1 MKRELLGKPVTEK
14 MDQHTKEE
22 QEKLIAQKKDKTLA
36 ILRVG
41 EKPDDIYYESSA
53 IKKAEKLGID
63 SKRVTLSA
71 SSSQEEIEKAI
82 LELNSDEKIGGVLVL
97 RPLPKTVDED
107 KIINLL
113 DPNKDIDGITDI
125 SMARTYADKKGFS
138 PCTAKA
144 VMEMLKFYEV
154 PVEGKN
160 VVVLGRSL
168 VIGKPVSMMVAKE
181 NGTVTICHS
190 RTKNLPEVVKKAD
203 IVISSMGRARMLG
216 AEYFAPDQVIIDVGI
231 NNDEEGNMCGDVDF
245 ENVKDIVAEISPVPR
260 GVGNVTTSILMSHLI
275 QAAKGF
281 K

>member
-14 MDQHTKEE
+14 MDQYTKED
-22 QEKLIAQKKDKTLA
+22 QEKLVAEKKDKTLA

-41 EKPDDIYYESSA
+41 EKPDDIYYENSA
-53 IKKAEKLGID
+53 VKKAEKLGI
-63 SKRVTLSA
+63 KAERVTLPVD
-71 SSSQEEIEKAI
+71 SSQEEIENAVLK
-82 LELNSDEKIGGVLVL
+82 LNADEKIGGVLVL

-113 DPNKDIDGITDI
+113 DPNKDLDGITDI

-144 VMEMLKFYEV
+144 VMEMLKFYEI

-168 VIGKPVSMMVAKE
+168 VIGKPVAMMVTKE

-190 RTKNLPEVVKKAD
+190 RTKDLPEVVKKAD
-203 IVISSMGRARMLG
+203 IVISSMGRAKMLG
-216 AEYFAPDQVIIDVGI
+216 AEYFSPGQVVIDVGI
-231 NNDEEGNMCGDVDF
+231 NNDEDGNMCGDVDF
-245 ENVKDIVAEISPVPR
+245 DNVKDIVDEISPVPR
-260 GVGNVTTSILMSHLI
+260 GVGNVTTSILMSHLVA
-275 QAAKGF
+275 AAKG
-281 K
+281 

>member
-14 MDQHTKEE
+14 MDQYTKEE
-22 QEKLIAQKKDKTLA
+22 QEKLVAEKKDKTLA

-41 EKPDDIYYESSA
+41 EKPDDVYYENSA
-53 IKKAEKLGID
+53 VKKAEKLGIVAE
-63 SKRVTLSA
+63 RVTLPVD
-71 SSSQEEIEKAI
+71 SSQEEIEKAV
-82 LELNSDEKIGGVLVL
+82 LGLNSDDKIGGVLVL

-113 DPNKDIDGITDI
+113 DPNKDLDGITDI

-144 VMEMLKFYEV
+144 VMEMLKFYEI

-168 VIGKPVSMMVAKE
+168 VIGKPVAMMVTKE

-190 RTKNLPEVVKKAD
+190 RTKDLPEVVKKAD
-203 IVISSMGRARMLG
+203 IVISSMGRAKMLG
-216 AEYFAPDQVIIDVGI
+216 AEYFSSGQVVVDVGI
-231 NNDEEGNMCGDVDF
+231 NNDEDGNMCGDVDF
-245 ENVKDIVAEISPVPR
+245 ENVKDIVDEISPVPR

-275 QAAKGF
+275 EAAKG
-281 K
+281 